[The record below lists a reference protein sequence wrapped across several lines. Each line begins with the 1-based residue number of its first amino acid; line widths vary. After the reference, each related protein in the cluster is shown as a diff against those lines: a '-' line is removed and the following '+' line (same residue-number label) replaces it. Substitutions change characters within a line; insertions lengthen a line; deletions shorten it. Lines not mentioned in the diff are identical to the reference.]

1 MGERKKNISVT
12 KDFHT
17 KKKNFFFSI
26 NFSFSLQIKTL
37 IFFYFGL
44 LREKK
49 KKKIFLN
56 YSKKKFFEPIVSI
69 YPIIVCVTRIKQ
81 KKIDRQEFCKT

>member
-44 LREKK
+44 LIDKK
-49 KKKIFLN
+49 KKKIF
-56 YSKKKFFEPIVSI
+56 FELQ
-69 YPIIVCVTRIKQ
+69 Q
-81 KKIDRQEFCKT
+81 KKIF